1 MKKTLLILI
10 ALITVLV
17 FVSCITTVSD
27 FNKIRKG
34 MSLIEVYN
42 ILGSPTSK
50 GVNADGREYYVY
62 NNVLIDSW
70 SNVYGDFQI
79 IFDSNGLVVQYGQ
92 MNSYT
97 RQEPAFIYVTNTN

>member
-34 MSLIEVYN
+34 MSAVCDKCGQEV
-42 ILGSPTSK
+42 K
-50 GVNADGREYYVY
+50 G
-62 NNVLIDSW
+62 
-70 SNVYGDFQI
+70 
-79 IFDSNGLVVQYGQ
+79 
-92 MNSYT
+92 
-97 RQEPAFIYVTNTN
+97 